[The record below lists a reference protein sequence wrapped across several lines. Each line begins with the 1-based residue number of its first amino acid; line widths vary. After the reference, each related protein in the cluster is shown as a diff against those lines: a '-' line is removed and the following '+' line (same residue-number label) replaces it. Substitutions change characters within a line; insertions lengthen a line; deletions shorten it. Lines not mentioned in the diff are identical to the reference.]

1 MAGGHGC
8 LVVEEQKVSC
18 NVEEEN
24 KGDARRYYKVVRKM
38 EQIYQFNYFKLDYI
52 VKTHL
57 KNKNI

>member
-38 EQIYQFNYFKLDYI
+38 EYIY
-52 VKTHL
+52 
-57 KNKNI
+57 